1 MMSFSQVQSAG
12 GAAGYYTD
20 KDNYY
25 VLGSMDDRW
34 HGEGA
39 KLLGLEGSI
48 DKDTFTRALKG
59 LLPDGSDLSRL
70 QDGSNKH
77 RPGYD
82 LTFSAPKSVSV
93 MAMLG
98 GDKRLI
104 EAHNRAVDVA
114 LKQVEAL
121 ASTRTMRDGV
131 SETVLTG
138 NLVIARFN
146 HDTSRDQDPQLHTH
160 SVVLNATRNEDKW
173 QALSSDTV
181 GKTGFSDNVLA
192 NQIAFGKIYRQA
204 LRTDVE
210 AMGYEVDVVGKHG
223 MWEMRDVPVDVFSNR
238 RKAIEEAVGAD
249 ASLKSR
255 DVAALDTRKSK
266 EVLEPAQKMAEWLT
280 TLKTTGFD
288 MEAYRQLA
296 DTRVQEGLT
305 PAPLSQEPADVGL
318 AVTQAISL
326 LSERKTQ
333 FTYADVLA
341 KTVGQLPALDG
352 VIQQARG
359 GIDDAIARQ
368 QLIPLDKEKGIFT
381 SDVHVLD
388 ELSIDALS
396 KEVMRQGHVHVS
408 PNSKIDR
415 PAPYSDAVSVLA
427 QDKPPMAILSGAGGA
442 LVQRD
447 RVAEL
452 VHLAHEQGREVQV
465 LAGDTKARV
474 YLQQYEQLAKEAVL
488 PKRSMLDGTA
498 FVPNSTLIVEQ
509 GEKLTLRETV
519 SLLDGAVRNN
529 VQLLVMDSRQ
539 RSGTGSALNVLRD
552 AGVNDYR
559 YHGGKQ
565 IDAVVVGEADKNQRY
580 AQLAHDYVAHL
591 QAGGKGVVQT
601 SGVREQDILTNT
613 VRAELKTQGVLSQ
626 QEITV
631 PTLVP
636 VWVDSK
642 SRTVRDHYRE
652 GMVMEK
658 WDGET
663 KTHERF
669 VIERVT
675 GKTHSLTL
683 RNEAGESQQIKLS
696 ALNSQ
701 WSLYRSEQ
709 LPVAVGEKLNVL
721 GKMPEHKLRA
731 GDELSVVSHAEGK
744 LAVVRN
750 GKGGSQ
756 SLPVGNS
763 PFSAIKVGHAWVEGL
778 GRSVSDEA
786 TVFVAAS
793 NRDLDK
799 MTLNQLSRSG
809 AQIQM
814 YSAQSPEKTAEKLTH
829 HPAFRV
835 VTQQIKTVAGESVLD
850 DALQHQKTALNT
862 PVQQAIHLAVPSLE
876 NQKLAFSRVSLLA
889 AAQEF
894 GDSKLTL
901 PAIEQEV
908 REQVKSGTLIAVD
921 VAQGHGND
929 LLVSRASFEAEKSII
944 RHIAEGKEAVTP
956 LMSDVPE
963 RLLAGLTTGQQAAT
977 RMILET
983 PDRFVAVQGY
993 AGVGKTTQ
1001 FRAVMQAINTLPEE
1015 HRPRVI
1021 GLGPTHRAVI
1031 EMRGAGLD
1039 AQTLASFLY
1048 DTAQQQRQGETPDYR
1063 NTVFVVDESSMLGN
1077 TDMAKTYALIAAGGG
1092 RAVFSGDSDQLQ
1104 PIAPGQP
1111 FKLQQRRSA
1120 ADVAIMQEIVRQ
1132 TPALRPAVY
1141 RMIERDISGAL
1152 ATVESVAPVQVPR
1165 QPGAWVPDSSV
1176 MEFTR
1181 EQEDAIRKGLN
1192 EGLSPDEG
1200 QFVGAGEQPTK
1211 EAKSGISSEP
1221 TTLYESIVAD
1231 YMGRTP
1237 DARAQ
1242 TLIVTHLNDDRR
1254 AVNAMIHSA
1263 RENAGELGGKTSIPI
1278 LVTANVRDGELRRL
1292 STWEEHRGDRVL
1304 MDNTYHQIADI
1315 DKQAEL
1321 ITLRDNAG
1329 NTRLLSPRE
1338 AASEGVTLYKQDM
1351 ITVGVGDKMRFSKSD
1366 NERGYIAN
1374 SVWTVSD
1381 MSSDSVTLTDGQQQ
1395 RTVTPYRDEAQRH
1408 IDLAYAVTAHG
1419 AQGASESFAIALEGT
1434 DGGRRQMVS
1443 FESVYVAL
1451 SRSKQHVQVYT
1462 DNREGWVS
1470 AMGKTQAHRNAHDV
1484 LAPRDERTV
1493 NNAERLMRQATPLPE
1508 VAVGRALLKQSGL
1521 QEGQSLARFI
1531 APGRKYPQ
1539 PHVALPA
1546 FDQNGKSVGVW
1557 LAPMTQGESLDVNA
1571 LSTEGR
1577 VFGSEEAQFVAL
1589 QASRNGENQL
1599 ATTMREGVTL
1609 AARHP
1614 ESGVVVRLSGD
1625 GRPWNPAAMTGGKLW
1640 VDKVAEVTAG
1650 TATDTAVDITPAD
1663 VGNSRRA
1670 EELAR
1675 EALEKQAEKTAQEM
1689 LGTDKPEQDV
1699 TLPDEKVKAL
1709 IGDVIKGLAD
1719 NRDDTSPLP
1728 ELPDVRVQ
1736 TEAVNKVVAENQRRE
1751 RLQQLDNEAVRDLQR
1766 EKTLGGD

>member
-1 MMSFSQVQSAG
+1 MMSFSQVKSAG

-39 KLLGLEGSI
+39 KLLGLAGSI

-181 GKTGFSDNVLA
+181 GKTGFSENVLA
-192 NQIAFGKIYRQA
+192 NQIAIGKIYNQS
-204 LRTDVE
+204 LRREVE

-223 MWEMRDVPVDVFSNR
+223 LWEMRDVPVAPFSSR
-238 RKAIEEAVGAD
+238 RNTIVETVGAD
-249 ASLKSR
+249 ASRRSR

-288 MEAYRQLA
+288 MEAYRTLA
-296 DTRVQEGLT
+296 DTRVQDGLT
-305 PAPLSQEPADVGL
+305 PAPLAQEPADVGL

-352 VIQQARG
+352 VIQQARDE
-359 GIDDAIARQ
+359 IDDAIARQ

-452 VHLAHEQGREVQV
+452 VHLAHEQGREVQI
-465 LAGDTKARV
+465 LAGDTKARA
-474 YLQQYEQLAKEAVL
+474 YLQQDEQLAKEAVL

-509 GEKLTLRETV
+509 GEKLTLKEAV

-529 VQLLVMDSRQ
+529 VQLLVMDSQQ

-559 YHGGKQ
+559 YQGGKQ

-601 SGVREQDILTNT
+601 SGVREQDMLTDT
-613 VRAELKTQGVLSQ
+613 VRGELKTQGVLSQ
-626 QEITV
+626 HDITV

-701 WSLYRSEQ
+701 WSLYRAQQ

-731 GDELSVVSHAEGK
+731 GDELNVVSHAEGK

-756 SLPVGNS
+756 SLPVGDS

-814 YSAQSPEKTAEKLTH
+814 YSAQSPEKTAEKLAR

-835 VTQQIKTVAGESVLD
+835 VTQQIKTMAGESVLD

-894 GDSKLTL
+894 GDGKLTP

-908 REQVKSGTLIAVD
+908 RQQVKEGALIAVD

-963 RLLAGLTTGQQAAT
+963 SLLAGLTTGQQAAT

-1015 HRPRVI
+1015 RRPRVI
-1021 GLGPTHRAVI
+1021 GLGPTHRAVG

-1048 DTAQQQRQGETPDYR
+1048 DAAQQQRQGETPDYR

-1111 FKLQQRRSA
+1111 FKLQQTRSA

-1165 QPGAWVPDSSV
+1165 QPNAWVPDSSV

-1181 EQEDAIRKGLN
+1181 EQENAIREAIQEAGD
-1192 EGLSPDEG
+1192 GVRIDEG
-1200 QFVGAGEQPTK
+1200 K
-1211 EAKSGISSEP
+1211 P

-1254 AVNAMIHSA
+1254 AVNAMIHNA
-1263 RENAGELGGKTSIPI
+1263 RENAGELGDKTSIPI

-1338 AASEGVTLYKQDM
+1338 AASEGVTLYKQDV

-1381 MSSDSVTLTDGQQQ
+1381 IAGDSVTLTDGQQQ
-1395 RTVTPYRDEAQRH
+1395 RTVKPYRDEAQSH

-1434 DGGRRQMVS
+1434 DGGRKQMVS

-1462 DNREGWVS
+1462 DNREGWVI
-1470 AMGKTQAHRNAHDV
+1470 AMGKTQARSTAHDV

-1546 FDQNGKSVGVW
+1546 FDQNGKSAGVW
-1557 LAPMTQGESLDVNA
+1557 LAPMTQGESLDVNT

-1599 ATTMREGVTL
+1599 ATTMREGVAL
-1609 AARHP
+1609 AVSHP
-1614 ESGVVVRLSGD
+1614 DSGVVVRLSGD

-1663 VGNSRRA
+1663 VGDSRRA

-1675 EALEKQAEKTAQEM
+1675 EALEKQVEKTAQEM
-1689 LGTDKPEQDV
+1689 LGADKPEPV
-1699 TLPDEKVKAL
+1699 LTLPDEKVKAL
-1709 IGDVIKGLAD
+1709 VGDVIKGLAGTC
-1719 NRDDTSPLP
+1719 DDKSPLP

-1736 TEAVNKVVAENQRRE
+1736 TEAVNKVVSENQQRE
-1751 RLQQLDNEAVRDLQR
+1751 RLQQLDNEVVRDLQR

>member
-1 MMSFSQVQSAG
+1 MMSFSQVKSTG

-39 KLLGLEGSI
+39 KLLGLAGSI

-121 ASTRTMRDGV
+121 ASTRVMRDGV

-181 GKTGFSDNVLA
+181 GKTGFSENVLA
-192 NQIAFGKIYRQA
+192 NQIALGKIYNLS
-204 LRTDVE
+204 LRREVE

-223 MWEMRDVPVDVFSNR
+223 LWEMRDVPVAPFSSR
-238 RKAIEEAVGAD
+238 RNTIVETVGAD
-249 ASLKSR
+249 ASRRSR

-288 MEAYRQLA
+288 MEAYRKLA
-296 DTRVQEGLT
+296 DTRVQDGLT
-305 PAPLSQEPADVGL
+305 PAPLAQEPADVGL

-352 VIQQARG
+352 VIQQARE
-359 GIDDAIARQ
+359 GIDEAIARQ

-442 LVQRD
+442 LVQRG

-452 VHLAHEQGREVQV
+452 VHLAHEQGREVQI
-465 LAGDTKARV
+465 LAGDTKARA
-474 YLQQYEQLAKEAVL
+474 YLQQDEQLTKEAVL

-509 GEKLTLRETV
+509 GEKLTLKEAV

-529 VQLLVMDSRQ
+529 VQLLVMDSQQ

-559 YHGGKQ
+559 YQGGKQ

-601 SGVREQDILTNT
+601 SGVREQDILTDT

-626 QEITV
+626 QDITV

-731 GDELSVVSHAEGK
+731 GDELNVVSHAEGK
-744 LAVVRN
+744 IAVVRN
-750 GKGGSQ
+750 GKGASQ
-756 SLPVGNS
+756 SLPVGDS

-814 YSAQSPEKTAEKLTH
+814 YSAQSPEKTAEKLTR
-829 HPAFRV
+829 HPAFKV

-850 DALQHQKTALNT
+850 AALLHQKTALNT
-862 PVQQAIHLAVPSLE
+862 PVQQAIHLAIPSLE

-894 GDSKLTL
+894 SNGKLTQ
-901 PAIEQEV
+901 PEIEQEV
-908 REQVKSGTLIAVD
+908 RQQVKEGALIAVD

-963 RLLAGLTTGQQAAT
+963 SLVAGLTTGQQAAT

-1015 HRPRVI
+1015 RRPKVV
-1021 GLGPTHRAVI
+1021 GLGPTHRAVG
-1031 EMRGAGLD
+1031 EMRSAGLD

-1092 RAVFSGDSDQLQ
+1092 RAVFSGDHDQLQ

-1152 ATVESVAPVQVPR
+1152 ATVESVAPIQVPR

-1181 EQEDAIRKGLN
+1181 KQEDAIREASQEAGDGLRI
-1192 EGLSPDEG
+1192 DEG
-1200 QFVGAGEQPTK
+1200 K
-1211 EAKSGISSEP
+1211 P

-1263 RENAGELGGKTSIPI
+1263 RENAGELGGNTSIPI

-1338 AASEGVTLYKQDM
+1338 AASEGVTLYKQDV

-1381 MSSDSVTLTDGQQQ
+1381 VAGDSVTLTDGQQQ
-1395 RTVTPYRDEAQRH
+1395 RTVKPYRDEAQSH

-1434 DGGRRQMVS
+1434 DGGRKQMVS

-1462 DNREGWVS
+1462 DNREGWVN
-1470 AMGKTQAHRNAHDV
+1470 AMGKTQARSTAHDV

-1546 FDQNGKSVGVW
+1546 FDQNGKSAGVW

-1614 ESGVVVRLSGD
+1614 DSGVVVRLSGD

-1663 VGNSRRA
+1663 VGDSRRA
-1670 EELAR
+1670 EEIAR
-1675 EALEKQAEKTAQEM
+1675 EALEKQAEKIAQEM
-1689 LGTDKPEQDV
+1689 LGADKPEQDV

-1709 IGDVIKGLAD
+1709 VGDVIKGLAGT
-1719 NRDDTSPLP
+1719 RDDKSPLP
-1728 ELPDVRVQ
+1728 ELPDARVQ
-1736 TEAVNKVVAENQRRE
+1736 TEAVNKVVAENQQRE
-1751 RLQQLDNEAVRDLQR
+1751 RLQQLDNEVVRDLQR

>member
-1 MMSFSQVQSAG
+1 
-12 GAAGYYTD
+12 
-20 KDNYY
+20 
-25 VLGSMDDRW
+25 
-34 HGEGA
+34 
-39 KLLGLEGSI
+39 
-48 DKDTFTRALKG
+48 
-59 LLPDGSDLSRL
+59 
-70 QDGSNKH
+70 
-77 RPGYD
+77 
-82 LTFSAPKSVSV
+82 
-93 MAMLG
+93 
-98 GDKRLI
+98 
-104 EAHNRAVDVA
+104 
-114 LKQVEAL
+114 
-121 ASTRTMRDGV
+121 
-131 SETVLTG
+131 
-138 NLVIARFN
+138 
-146 HDTSRDQDPQLHTH
+146 
-160 SVVLNATRNEDKW
+160 
-173 QALSSDTV
+173 
-181 GKTGFSDNVLA
+181 
-192 NQIAFGKIYRQA
+192 
-204 LRTDVE
+204 
-210 AMGYEVDVVGKHG
+210 
-223 MWEMRDVPVDVFSNR
+223 
-238 RKAIEEAVGAD
+238 
-249 ASLKSR
+249 
-255 DVAALDTRKSK
+255 
-266 EVLEPAQKMAEWLT
+266 
-280 TLKTTGFD
+280 
-288 MEAYRQLA
+288 
-296 DTRVQEGLT
+296 
-305 PAPLSQEPADVGL
+305 
-318 AVTQAISL
+318 
-326 LSERKTQ
+326 
-333 FTYADVLA
+333 
-341 KTVGQLPALDG
+341 
-352 VIQQARG
+352 
-359 GIDDAIARQ
+359 
-368 QLIPLDKEKGIFT
+368 
-381 SDVHVLD
+381 
-388 ELSIDALS
+388 
-396 KEVMRQGHVHVS
+396 
-408 PNSKIDR
+408 
-415 PAPYSDAVSVLA
+415 
-427 QDKPPMAILSGAGGA
+427 
-442 LVQRD
+442 
-447 RVAEL
+447 
-452 VHLAHEQGREVQV
+452 
-465 LAGDTKARV
+465 
-474 YLQQYEQLAKEAVL
+474 
-488 PKRSMLDGTA
+488 
-498 FVPNSTLIVEQ
+498 
-509 GEKLTLRETV
+509 
-519 SLLDGAVRNN
+519 
-529 VQLLVMDSRQ
+529 
-539 RSGTGSALNVLRD
+539 
-552 AGVNDYR
+552 
-559 YHGGKQ
+559 
-565 IDAVVVGEADKNQRY
+565 
-580 AQLAHDYVAHL
+580 
-591 QAGGKGVVQT
+591 
-601 SGVREQDILTNT
+601 
-613 VRAELKTQGVLSQ
+613 
-626 QEITV
+626 
-631 PTLVP
+631 
-636 VWVDSK
+636 
-642 SRTVRDHYRE
+642 
-652 GMVMEK
+652 MEK

-701 WSLYRSEQ
+701 WSLYRAQQ

-731 GDELSVVSHAEGK
+731 GDELHVVSHAEGK
-744 LAVVRN
+744 MAVVRN
-750 GKGGSQ
+750 GKGVAQ
-756 SLPVGNS
+756 PLPVGDS

-778 GRSVSDEA
+778 GRSVSDDA

-809 AQIQM
+809 AQIQI
-814 YSAQSPEKTAEKLTH
+814 YSAQSPEKTAEKLAR
-829 HPAFRV
+829 HPAFKV

-862 PVQQAIHLAVPSLE
+862 PVQQAIHLAIPSLE

-894 GDSKLTL
+894 GDGKLTP

-908 REQVKSGTLIAVD
+908 REQVKSGALIAVD

-963 RLLAGLTTGQQAAT
+963 SLLAGLTTGQQAAT

-1015 HRPRVI
+1015 RRPKVV
-1021 GLGPTHRAVI
+1021 GLGPTHRAVG

-1104 PIAPGQP
+1104 SIAPGQP
-1111 FKLQQRRSA
+1111 FKLQQTRSA
-1120 ADVAIMQEIVRQ
+1120 ADVTIMQEVVRQ

-1165 QPGAWVPDSSV
+1165 QPSAWFPDSSV

-1181 EQEDAIRKGLN
+1181 EAIRKGLN
-1192 EGLSPDEG
+1192 EGPSPDEG
-1200 QFVGAGEQPTK
+1200 PFVRAGEQPTE
-1211 EAKSGISSEP
+1211 EAKSGTSDQP

-1231 YMGRTP
+1231 YMGRTS

-1254 AVNAMIHSA
+1254 AVNAMIHNA
-1263 RENAGELGGKTSIPI
+1263 RENAGELGGRTSIPI

-1315 DKQAEL
+1315 DKQDEL

-1338 AASEGVTLYKQDM
+1338 AASEGVTLYKRDV

-1381 MSSDSVTLTDGQQQ
+1381 IAGDSVTLTDGQQQ
-1395 RTVTPYRDEAQRH
+1395 RTVIPYRDEAQSH

-1434 DGGRRQMVS
+1434 DGGRKQMVS

-1531 APGRKYPQ
+1531 APG
-1539 PHVALPA
+1539 
-1546 FDQNGKSVGVW
+1546 
-1557 LAPMTQGESLDVNA
+1557 
-1571 LSTEGR
+1571 
-1577 VFGSEEAQFVAL
+1577 
-1589 QASRNGENQL
+1589 
-1599 ATTMREGVTL
+1599 
-1609 AARHP
+1609 
-1614 ESGVVVRLSGD
+1614 
-1625 GRPWNPAAMTGGKLW
+1625 
-1640 VDKVAEVTAG
+1640 
-1650 TATDTAVDITPAD
+1650 
-1663 VGNSRRA
+1663 
-1670 EELAR
+1670 
-1675 EALEKQAEKTAQEM
+1675 
-1689 LGTDKPEQDV
+1689 
-1699 TLPDEKVKAL
+1699 
-1709 IGDVIKGLAD
+1709 
-1719 NRDDTSPLP
+1719 PLP
-1728 ELPDVRVQ
+1728 EFAGDTNLVQ
-1736 TEAVNKVVAENQRRE
+1736 VA
-1751 RLQQLDNEAVRDLQR
+1751 LA
-1766 EKTLGGD
+1766 GGAAGGSGSGAP

>member
-1 MMSFSQVQSAG
+1 MMSFSQVKSAG

-59 LLPDGSDLSRL
+59 LLPDGSNLSRL

-121 ASTRTMRDGV
+121 ASTRVMRDGV

-138 NLVIARFN
+138 NLAIARFN

-181 GKTGFSDNVLA
+181 GKTGFSENVLA
-192 NQIAFGKIYRQA
+192 NQIAFGKIYRQV

-280 TLKTTGFD
+280 TLKTTDFD
-288 MEAYRQLA
+288 MEAYRKLA
-296 DTRVQEGLT
+296 DTRVQDGLT
-305 PAPLSQEPADVGL
+305 PTPLAQEPADVGL

-352 VIQQARG
+352 VIQQARE
-359 GIDDAIARQ
+359 GIDNAIARQ

-396 KEVMRQGHVHVS
+396 KEVMRQGHVQVS

-452 VHLAHEQGREVQV
+452 VNLAHEQGREVQI
-465 LAGDTKARV
+465 LAGDTKARA
-474 YLQQYEQLAKEAVL
+474 YLQQDAQLAKESVL

-509 GEKLTLRETV
+509 GEKLTLKEAV

-529 VQLLVMDSRQ
+529 VQLLVMDSQQ
-539 RSGTGSALNVLRD
+539 RSGTGSALSVLRD

-559 YHGGKQ
+559 YQGGKQ

-601 SGVREQDILTNT
+601 SGVREQDILTDT

-626 QEITV
+626 QDMTV

-750 GKGGSQ
+750 GKGASQ
-756 SLPVGNS
+756 SLPVGDS

-814 YSAQSPEKTAEKLTH
+814 YSAQSPEKTADKLTR
-829 HPAFRV
+829 HPAFKV

-862 PVQQAIHLAVPSLE
+862 PVQQAIHLAIPSLE

-894 GDSKLTL
+894 SNGKLTQ
-901 PAIEQEV
+901 PEIEQEV
-908 REQVKSGTLIAVD
+908 RQQVKEGALIAVD

-963 RLLAGLTTGQQAAT
+963 SLLAGLTTGQQAAT

-1015 HRPRVI
+1015 RRPRVI
-1021 GLGPTHRAVI
+1021 GLGPTHRAVG

-1048 DTAQQQRQGETPDYR
+1048 GTAQQQRQGETPDYR

-1092 RAVFSGDSDQLQ
+1092 RAVFSGDHDQLQ

-1181 EQEDAIRKGLN
+1181 EQENAIREAIQEAGD
-1192 EGLSPDEG
+1192 GVRIDEG
-1200 QFVGAGEQPTK
+1200 K
-1211 EAKSGISSEP
+1211 P

-1254 AVNAMIHSA
+1254 AVNAMIHRA
-1263 RENAGELGGKTSIPI
+1263 RENAGELGDKTSIPI

-1338 AASEGVTLYKQDM
+1338 AASEGGTLYKQDM

-1381 MSSDSVTLTDGQQQ
+1381 IAGDSVTLTDGQQQ
-1395 RTVTPYRDEAQRH
+1395 RTVIPYRDEAQSH

-1434 DGGRRQMVS
+1434 DGGRKQMVS

-1462 DNREGWVS
+1462 DNRGGWVN
-1470 AMGKTQAHRNAHDV
+1470 AMGKTQARSTAHDV

-1531 APGRKYPQ
+1531 APDRKYPQ

-1546 FDQNGKSVGVW
+1546 FDQNGKSAGVW

-1614 ESGVVVRLSGD
+1614 DSGVVVRLSGD
-1625 GRPWNPAAMTGGKLW
+1625 GRPWNPVAMTGGKLW
-1640 VDKVAEVTAG
+1640 VDKVTEVITG

-1663 VGNSRRA
+1663 VGDSRRA

-1675 EALEKQAEKTAQEM
+1675 EALEKQAERTAQEM

-1709 IGDVIKGLAD
+1709 VGDVIKGLAG
-1719 NRDDTSPLP
+1719 NRDDKSPLP

-1736 TEAVNKVVAENQRRE
+1736 TEAVNKVVSENQQRE
-1751 RLQQLDNEAVRDLQR
+1751 RLQQLDNEVVRDLQR

>member
-1 MMSFSQVQSAG
+1 MMSFSQVKSAG

-121 ASTRTMRDGV
+121 ASTRVMRDGV

-181 GKTGFSDNVLA
+181 GKTGFSENVLA
-192 NQIAFGKIYRQA
+192 NQIALGKIYNQS
-204 LRTDVE
+204 LRREVE
-210 AMGYEVDVVGKHG
+210 AIGYEVDVVGKHG
-223 MWEMRDVPVDVFSNR
+223 LWEMRDVPVAPFSSR
-238 RKAIEEAVGAD
+238 RNTIVETVGAD
-249 ASLKSR
+249 ASRRSR

-288 MEAYRQLA
+288 MEAYRKLA
-296 DTRVQEGLT
+296 DTRVQDGLT
-305 PAPLSQEPADVGL
+305 PMPLAQEPADVGL
-318 AVTQAISL
+318 AVSQAISL

-352 VIQQARG
+352 VIQQARE

-452 VHLAHEQGREVQV
+452 VDLAHEQGREVQI
-465 LAGDTKARV
+465 LAGDTKARA
-474 YLQQYEQLAKEAVL
+474 YLQQDAQLTKEAVL

-509 GEKLTLRETV
+509 GEKLTLKEAV

-529 VQLLVMDSRQ
+529 VQLLVMDSQQ

-559 YHGGKQ
+559 YQGGKQ
-565 IDAVVVGEADKNQRY
+565 IDAVVVNEADKNQRY
-580 AQLAHDYVAHL
+580 AQLAHDYVA
-591 QAGGKGVVQT
+591 QT
-601 SGVREQDILTNT
+601 SGVREQDILTDT

-626 QEITV
+626 QDITV

-731 GDELSVVSHAEGK
+731 GDELNVVSHAEGK
-744 LAVVRN
+744 IAVVRN
-750 GKGGSQ
+750 GKGASQ
-756 SLPVGNS
+756 SLPVGDS

-786 TVFVAAS
+786 TIFVAAS

-814 YSAQSPEKTAEKLTH
+814 YSAQSPEKTAEKLTR
-829 HPAFRV
+829 HPAFKV

-850 DALQHQKTALNT
+850 DALLHQKTALNT

-894 GDSKLTL
+894 GDGKLTP

-908 REQVKSGTLIAVD
+908 REQVKSGALIAVD

-956 LMSDVPE
+956 LMSDAPE
-963 RLLAGLTTGQQAAT
+963 SLLAGLTTGQQAAT

-1021 GLGPTHRAVI
+1021 GLGPTHRAVG

-1120 ADVAIMQEIVRQ
+1120 VDVAIMQEIVRQ

-1152 ATVESVAPVQVPR
+1152 ATVESVTPVQVPR
-1165 QPGAWVPDSSV
+1165 QPSAWVPDSSV

-1181 EQEDAIRKGLN
+1181 KQEDAIREASQEAGD
-1192 EGLSPDEG
+1192 GVRIDEG
-1200 QFVGAGEQPTK
+1200 K
-1211 EAKSGISSEP
+1211 P

-1254 AVNAMIHSA
+1254 AVNAMIHNA

-1338 AASEGVTLYKQDM
+1338 AASEGVTLYKQDV

-1381 MSSDSVTLTDGQQQ
+1381 MSSDSVTLTDGQQH
-1395 RTVTPYRDEAQRH
+1395 RTVTPYRDEAQSH

-1434 DGGRRQMVS
+1434 DGGRKQMVS

-1462 DNREGWVS
+1462 DNREGWVN
-1470 AMGKTQAHRNAHDV
+1470 AMGKTQARSTAHDV

-1531 APGRKYPQ
+1531 APGRKYQRISGQ
-1539 PHVALPA
+1539 P
-1546 FDQNGKSVGVW
+1546 
-1557 LAPMTQGESLDVNA
+1557 
-1571 LSTEGR
+1571 
-1577 VFGSEEAQFVAL
+1577 
-1589 QASRNGENQL
+1589 
-1599 ATTMREGVTL
+1599 
-1609 AARHP
+1609 
-1614 ESGVVVRLSGD
+1614 
-1625 GRPWNPAAMTGGKLW
+1625 
-1640 VDKVAEVTAG
+1640 
-1650 TATDTAVDITPAD
+1650 
-1663 VGNSRRA
+1663 RR
-1670 EELAR
+1670 
-1675 EALEKQAEKTAQEM
+1675 
-1689 LGTDKPEQDV
+1689 
-1699 TLPDEKVKAL
+1699 
-1709 IGDVIKGLAD
+1709 
-1719 NRDDTSPLP
+1719 
-1728 ELPDVRVQ
+1728 
-1736 TEAVNKVVAENQRRE
+1736 
-1751 RLQQLDNEAVRDLQR
+1751 
-1766 EKTLGGD
+1766 